1 MYWIPKMHKNP
12 TSACFIIASKICS
25 TKQSSDRIITSFQFF
40 KSFKLLSNINKK
52 IVQNLFQHMLFQN
65 YAITNQNV
73 KFHPLLISLLDEG
86 PKTFTRFLVQHTG
99 RTKQKGNFF
108 IETTLKTAINHL
120 IGNCY
125 SNVGNMTMKQSSGIP
140 MGIDHAPF

>member
-1 MYWIPKMHKNP
+1 
-12 TSACFIIASKICS
+12 
-25 TKQSSDRIITSFQFF
+25 
-40 KSFKLLSNINKK
+40 
-52 IVQNLFQHMLFQN
+52 MLFQN
-65 YAITNQNV
+65 YAIINQNV

>member
-52 IVQNLFQHMLFQN
+52 IVKKSIST
-65 YAITNQNV
+65 YAFSKLRHNKSKCKVPSIV
-73 KFHPLLISLLDEG
+73 DF
-86 PKTFTRFLVQHTG
+86 TFR
-99 RTKQKGNFF
+99 
-108 IETTLKTAINHL
+108 
-120 IGNCY
+120 
-125 SNVGNMTMKQSSGIP
+125 
-140 MGIDHAPF
+140 